1 MDDNENNI
9 FFYQNNDSSVEP
21 HLNLIYKT
29 EILYLPSGRDNLFE
43 AIVYFL
49 LILKN
54 KMEKLEKKLNI
65 EDFTNSILK
74 G

>member
-29 EILYLPSGRDNLFE
+29 LILYLPSGRDNLFE

-49 LILKN
+49 LLLKN